1 MTQFFQ
7 YGFLLARRGIGW
19 TESKIKYIYKMML
32 TKIFYSRVITCF
44 FSYFY
49 YIFFRDRQRS
59 NAIDGSNI
67 ASYDLYF
74 DDDNDVDDDDD
85 DADDEYVCD
94 FDDVDEEHVGDFD
107 AFSPERSQYR
117 AFSLDDDGL
126 GGPGDKE
133 LYPLPSVDFRCIY
146 SFTRSMSY
154 HS

>member
-1 MTQFFQ
+1 MD
-7 YGFLLARRGIGW
+7 GRM
-19 TESKIKYIYKMML
+19 ESKIKYMYKLMW
-32 TKIFYSRVITCF
+32 TKIFYSCVITCF

-59 NAIDGSNI
+59 NAIDGANV
-67 ASYDLYF
+67 ANYDLYF

-94 FDDVDEEHVGDFD
+94 FDDVDEVHVGDFD

-133 LYPLPSVDFRCIY
+133 LYPLPSVDLRCIY

>member
-1 MTQFFQ
+1 MNKLEEMLAASKLNNLLRKQDEDEKTKNCIRTILLIAGAVAIIATIAYGVYRFF
-7 YGFLLARRGIGW
+7 
-19 TESKIKYIYKMML
+19 IKDD
-32 TKIFYSRVITCF
+32 FEDF
-44 FSYFY
+44 
-49 YIFFRDRQRS
+49 D
-59 NAIDGSNI
+59 D
-67 ASYDLYF
+67 DLYF

-94 FDDVDEEHVGDFD
+94 FDDVDEVHVGDFD

>member
-1 MTQFFQ
+1 M
-7 YGFLLARRGIGW
+7 LLHRVF
-19 TESKIKYIYKMML
+19 SH
-32 TKIFYSRVITCF
+32 IFIT
-44 FSYFY
+44 
-49 YIFFRDRQRS
+49 FFRDRQRS
-59 NAIDGSNI
+59 NAINGSNI

-74 DDDNDVDDDDD
+74 DDDDDVDDDDD
-85 DADDEYVCD
+85 AADDEYVCD

-107 AFSPERSQYR
+107 AFSPGHSQYR